1 MKKEYIKPM
10 MEVVKILTTTI
21 LAGSLYESVTTT
33 GFDEGDELI
42 GVGDGGLPTTGSIW
56 NDAW

>member
-1 MKKEYIKPM
+1 MKKEYIKPT
-10 MEVVKILTTTI
+10 MEVVKIQTPMI

-33 GFDEGDELI
+33 GFDVDDELI
-42 GVGDGGLPTTGSIW
+42 GVGEGGLPTTGSIW

>member
-1 MKKEYIKPM
+1 
-10 MEVVKILTTTI
+10 MEIVKIQTPMI

-33 GFDEGDELI
+33 GFDVDDELI
-42 GVGDGGLPTTGSIW
+42 GVGEGGLPTTGSIW

>member
-1 MKKEYIKPM
+1 MKKEYIKPT
-10 MEVVKILTTTI
+10 MEIVKIQTPMI

-33 GFDEGDELI
+33 GFDVDDELI
-42 GVGDGGLPTTGSIW
+42 GVGEGGLPTTGIIW